1 MSALLVAGLG
11 AIAGLGA
18 FVFKVAFRGGRG
30 LSTLFNSHASVSSSG
45 FVWRWQSL
53 LVPII
58 ALVVYIASGWVVIAF
73 AAGAVAGATPGI
85 GRRPVKH
92 RD

>member
-30 LSTLFNSHASVSSSG
+30 LSTLFNSHASVSSSIELLLLL
-45 FVWRWQSL
+45 FVLLLLLL
-53 LVPII
+53 LVFLLYLSI
-58 ALVVYIASGWVVIAF
+58 L
-73 AAGAVAGATPGI
+73 TLLL
-85 GRRPVKH
+85 
-92 RD
+92 